1 MYDKPRISVIVPVY
15 KTDFRLFRE
24 CIRSIE
30 TQADNLS
37 VELIVV
43 FDGQPEDKLI
53 EIVEEVSSQIRC
65 KVLICPERGIS
76 VTRNTGMDEAT
87 GTWISFVD
95 ADDCLPENAL
105 CTLVE
110 YGETNGCDIVMGCH
124 VSLLGKMSEK
134 HEYLQ
139 NNVVMRGQDVAKFRH
154 DVLSPQTN
162 AGLVWG
168 KIYKKELLETFQIR
182 FNEKLAMAEDSD
194 FVFRFVGYAH
204 VLGFC
209 HKDVYVYRRNANS
222 AVRAF
227 RSDYVTRIEAS
238 MEAMREQIDGIPD
251 KETYDSAFQSYVAFH
266 LLLILVNYIFNPKAP
281 WNDKERQVEY
291 DTILDKSV
299 FDECLHKVKIKDFS
313 LTRKISLLSLK
324 YRVYWLSQ
332 LIGCFRQRQFG

>member
-1 MYDKPRISVIVPVY
+1 MYDKPKISVIVPVY

-24 CIRSIE
+24 CMRSIE

-43 FDGQPEDKLI
+43 FDGRPEDKLT
-53 EIVEEVSSQIRC
+53 EIVEEVSNRIRC
-65 KVLICPERGIS
+65 KVLICPERGVS
-76 VTRNTGMDEAT
+76 ATRNTGMDEAT
-87 GTWISFVD
+87 GTWVSFVD

-110 YGETNGCDIVMGCH
+110 YGEKNGCDIVMGCH
-124 VSLLGKMSEK
+124 ISLLCKMSEK

-139 NNVVMRGQDVAKFRH
+139 NNMVMRGQDVAKFRH

-281 WNDKERQVEY
+281 WTDKERQVEY

-332 LIGCFRQRQFG
+332 LIGYFRQRQFG

>member
-1 MYDKPRISVIVPVY
+1 MYDKPKISVIVPVY

-24 CIRSIE
+24 CMRSIE

-43 FDGQPEDKLI
+43 FDGRPEDKLT
-53 EIVEEVSSQIRC
+53 EIVEEVSNRIRC
-65 KVLICPERGIS
+65 KVLICPERGVS
-76 VTRNTGMDEAT
+76 ATRNTGMDEAT

-110 YGETNGCDIVMGCH
+110 YGEKNGCDIVMGCH
-124 VSLLGKMSEK
+124 VSLLGKKSEK

-154 DVLSPQTN
+154 DILSPQTN

-168 KIYKKELLETFQIR
+168 KIYKKELLETFQVR

-194 FVFRFVGYAH
+194 FVFRFAGYVQAF
-204 VLGFC
+204 GFC

-227 RSDYVTRIEAS
+227 RSDYVTRIETS
-238 MEAMREQIDGIPD
+238 MEAMREQIDSIPD
-251 KETYDSAFQSYVAFH
+251 KETYNSAFQSYVAFH

-281 WNDKERQVEY
+281 WTDKERQVEY

-332 LIGCFRQRQFG
+332 IIGYFRQRQLG

>member
-1 MYDKPRISVIVPVY
+1 MYDKPKISVIVPVY

-24 CIRSIE
+24 CMRSIE

-43 FDGQPEDKLI
+43 FDGRPEDKLT
-53 EIVEEVSSQIRC
+53 EIVEEVSNRIRC
-65 KVLICPERGIS
+65 KVLICPERGVS
-76 VTRNTGMDEAT
+76 ATRNTGMDEAT
-87 GTWISFVD
+87 GTWVSFVD

-110 YGETNGCDIVMGCH
+110 YGEKNGCDIVMGCH
-124 VSLLGKMSEK
+124 ISLLGKMSEK

-139 NNVVMRGQDVAKFRH
+139 NNMVMRGQDVEKFRH

-281 WNDKERQVEY
+281 WTDKERQVEY

-332 LIGCFRQRQFG
+332 LIGYFRQRQFG

>member
-1 MYDKPRISVIVPVY
+1 
-15 KTDFRLFRE
+15 
-24 CIRSIE
+24 
-30 TQADNLS
+30 
-37 VELIVV
+37 
-43 FDGQPEDKLI
+43 
-53 EIVEEVSSQIRC
+53 
-65 KVLICPERGIS
+65 
-76 VTRNTGMDEAT
+76 MDEAT

-332 LIGCFRQRQFG
+332 LIGYFRQRQFG

>member
-1 MYDKPRISVIVPVY
+1 MHDKPKVSVIVPVY
-15 KTDFRLFRE
+15 KTDFRLFCE
-24 CIRSIE
+24 CIKSIE
-30 TQADNLS
+30 TQANNLS
-37 VELIVV
+37 VELVVV
-43 FDGQPEDKLI
+43 FDGRPEDKLT
-53 EIVEEVSSQIRC
+53 EIVEEVSSRIRC
-65 KVLICPERGIS
+65 KVLICPERGVS
-76 VTRNTGMDEAT
+76 ATRNTGMDEAT

-95 ADDCLPENAL
+95 ADDCLPEDAL

-110 YGETNGCDIVMGCH
+110 YGEKNGCDIVMGSH

-139 NNVVMRGQDVAKFRH
+139 NNMVMRGQDVAKFRH

-194 FVFRFVGYAH
+194 FVFRFAGYAQ
-204 VLGFC
+204 VFGFC

-227 RSDYVTRIEAS
+227 RSDYVTRIETS

-251 KETYDSAFQSYVAFH
+251 KETYNSAFQSYVAFH

-281 WNDKERQVEY
+281 WTDKERQVEY

-324 YRVYWLSQ
+324 YRAYRLSQ
-332 LIGCFRQRQFG
+332 LIGYFRQRQLG

>member
-1 MYDKPRISVIVPVY
+1 M
-15 KTDFRLFRE
+15 
-24 CIRSIE
+24 RSIE

-43 FDGQPEDKLI
+43 FDGRPEDKLT
-53 EIVEEVSSQIRC
+53 EIVEEVSNRIRC
-65 KVLICPERGIS
+65 KVLICPERGVS
-76 VTRNTGMDEAT
+76 ATRNTGMDEAT
-87 GTWISFVD
+87 GTWVSFVD

-110 YGETNGCDIVMGCH
+110 YGEKNGCDIVMGCH
-124 VSLLGKMSEK
+124 ISLLGKMSEK

-139 NNVVMRGQDVAKFRH
+139 NNMVMRGQDVAKFRH

-281 WNDKERQVEY
+281 WTDKERQVEY

-332 LIGCFRQRQFG
+332 LIGYFRQRQFG